1 MTSVHPEYR
10 SRIAELLDDARL
22 VFDYGIRV
30 GRLPDDSLARAIDTA
45 ERSIEDDQRPDV
57 KPLAAALGDAVKA
70 IAPITLLDLR
80 FGNSPFHSGY
90 QTRLKR
96 RQYRLVSLTVF
107 LAVLIA
113 YYSIALHRE
122 ENALHDLQ
130 EIQNARIIEKT
141 ASLRKLVQ
149 QEEAFSVRDSR
160 YDQYRQL
167 LGELRDLEARR
178 QSIYERVDRL
188 SRGSDWP
195 IPRWATDLAS
205 RIFAR
210 GLSLATNNSDKNA
223 STTNTNT
230 STRTETPSQWADIC
244 TNVDAINLR
253 PTAPQILKWID
264 GIGVEQLNEYC
275 FLKKVDLGYGVGN
288 YASPFVAV
296 SQVRDKILLQSAWI
310 LPFLSGLLGAAV
322 YMLRDALDPRTA
334 TVGSTLSIVRLAMG
348 GIAGIII
355 GWFWAPTN
363 AATASIGVASSVPFA
378 LAFIT
383 GFSIEI
389 LFSVLDRVN
398 RTILDETVR
407 RKGSPEGSVKD

>member
-1 MTSVHPEYR
+1 MSNFNSEYR
-10 SRIAELLDDARL
+10 SRITELLDDARL

-30 GRLPDDSLARAIDTA
+30 GRLPDDSLARAIESA

-96 RQYRLVSLTVF
+96 RQYRLVLLTVF

-113 YYSIALHRE
+113 YYSIVLHRE
-122 ENALHDLQ
+122 ESALHDLQ
-130 EIQNARIIEKT
+130 EIQNARILEKT

-149 QEEAFSVRDSR
+149 QEEAFSVSDSR

-188 SRGSDWP
+188 GRGSDWP
-195 IPRWATDLAS
+195 IPRWAMELARS
-205 RIFAR
+205 IFAWAS
-210 GLSLATNNSDKNA
+210 SLATTDSGKNA
-223 STTNTNT
+223 STTDT
-230 STRTETPSQWADIC
+230 SVGMRTETPSEWADIC
-244 TNVDAINLR
+244 TNVNAINVQ
-253 PTAPQILKWID
+253 PTPSQVPRWIN
-264 GIGVEQLNEYC
+264 GISVEQLNEYC
-275 FLKKVDLGYGVGN
+275 FLKKVDLGYGVAN

-310 LPFLSGLLGAAV
+310 LPFLAGLLGAAV

-334 TVGSTLSIVRLAMG
+334 AIGSTLSIVRLAMG

-355 GWFWAPTN
+355 GWFWAPSN
-363 AATASIGVASSVPFA
+363 AANASMGIASSVPFA
-378 LAFIT
+378 LAFIS

-407 RKGSPEGSVKD
+407 RKGPPEGSVKD